1 MSVKTTDV
9 VREVILANESRFRQ
23 NGKADFESD
32 YALTYVAESVAGAES
47 TRGYQIPKVDVFNIL
62 RLNQAL
68 WEDGDYNRTS
78 RIKTIV
84 PIFGVI
90 REGSKASDF
99 AKSERIDAVM
109 DSYGVLLASKPFP
122 SLIDALKQTIDDFES
137 GQRF

>member
-23 NGKADFESD
+23 NGKVDFESD

-47 TRGYQIPKVDVFNIL
+47 TRGYKIPKVDVLNIL

-84 PIFGVI
+84 PIFGTI
-90 REGSKASDF
+90 RTGSKASAFDKEELMVRVSSRYHFNF
-99 AKSERIDAVM
+99 ATKVETLSDAIAN
-109 DSYGVLLASKPFP
+109 VLEQFQE
-122 SLIDALKQTIDDFES
+122 D
-137 GQRF
+137 

>member
-23 NGKADFESD
+23 NGKVDFESD

-47 TRGYQIPKVDVFNIL
+47 TRGYQIPKVDVLNIL

-68 WEDGDYNRTS
+68 WEDGDFNRTS

-84 PIFGVI
+84 PIFGTI
-90 REGSKASDF
+90 RTGSKASQFVKDEWAERVSLSYNINF
-99 AKSERIDAVM
+99 ATKIETLSDAI
-109 DSYGVLLASKPFP
+109 SSVLEKFQN
-122 SLIDALKQTIDDFES
+122 D
-137 GQRF
+137 

>member
-23 NGKADFESD
+23 NGKVDFESD

-47 TRGYQIPKVDVFNIL
+47 TRGYQIPKVDVLNIL

-68 WEDGDYNRTS
+68 WEDGDFNRTS

-84 PIFGVI
+84 PIFGTI
-90 REGSKASDF
+90 RTGSKASQFVKDELI
-99 AKSERIDAVM
+99 ERIVLSYHINVATKIETLSDAI
-109 DSYGVLLASKPFP
+109 SKVLEKF
-122 SLIDALKQTIDDFES
+122 QDD
-137 GQRF
+137 